1 MKIRIL
7 AVLAMLAVA
16 RMAAAEFEIV
26 TQVRATE
33 LSPSNIILPSTTNG
47 MMTYR
52 PCAGEC
58 DADYKRA
65 RLTNATRF
73 SVAGR
78 PVKYAD
84 FLREFSLI
92 KNGKNSYAL
101 VSVDLKTK
109 TVTGID
115 IKG

>member
-7 AVLAMLAVA
+7 AVLTMLAVA

-26 TQVRATE
+26 TQVKATE

-58 DADYKRA
+58 
-65 RLTNATRF
+65 ATK
-73 SVAGR
+73 VAGR

-84 FLREFSLI
+84 FLKQFALI
-92 KNGKNSYAL
+92 KNGRNSYAL

-109 TVTGID
+109 TVTGIN